1 MPTPFPGMDPYLE
14 RNYLWG
20 GVHTRLIVAIADEL
34 SIKIRPRYRVE
45 IERRTYMSVVPAGD
59 PIGEPDVFVIY
70 SSGAS
75 PAPTAQVATAGVLP
89 RIGELPLPEEVTE
102 RYLEVREVKT
112 GEVITV
118 IELLSPKNKNKGE
131 GRRQYEE
138 KRLKIL
144 GSGTHLVE
152 IDLIRAGVPLPVRV
166 GGNGRHSD
174 YRMIISRAK
183 ARPRADVYLF
193 SVRDPIPD
201 IPIPLR
207 PGDVEPILPLNR
219 VLHELYDRAGYDLA
233 IDYSQPPEPRLS
245 PEDSQWAAEL
255 IATRLG

>member
-14 RNYLWG
+14 RSYLWG

-34 SIKIRPRYRVE
+34 GSKIRPHYRVD
-45 IERRTYMSVVPAGD
+45 IERRTYVSVVPAGETV
-59 PIGEPDVFVIY
+59 GEPDVFII
-70 SSGAS
+70 AS
-75 PAPTAQVATAGVLP
+75 PGLSPTTLTSSVAKGGMP
-89 RIGELPLPEEVTE
+89 YIGELPLPEEVTE

-118 IELLSPKNKNKGE
+118 IELLSPKNKSRGE

-138 KRLKIL
+138 KRLKVL
-144 GSGTHLVE
+144 GSATHLVE
-152 IDLIRAGVPLPVRV
+152 IDLIRAGEPLPVRV

-174 YRMIISRAK
+174 YRMIVSRAPQ
-183 ARPRADVYLF
+183 RPRADVYLF

-207 PGDVEPILPLNR
+207 SGEIEPILQLNQL
-219 VLHELYDRAGYDLA
+219 LHDLYDRANYDLG
-233 IDYSQPPEPRLS
+233 IDYSQPPEPPLS
-245 PEDSQWAAEL
+245 ADDSEWAAEL
-255 IATRLG
+255 LGARE